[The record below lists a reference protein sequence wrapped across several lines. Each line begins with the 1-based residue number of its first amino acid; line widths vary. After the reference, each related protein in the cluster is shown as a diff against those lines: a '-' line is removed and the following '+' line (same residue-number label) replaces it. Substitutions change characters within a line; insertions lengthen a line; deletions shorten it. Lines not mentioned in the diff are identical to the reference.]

1 MLLHQGLERF
11 LDIHRFGAQLAN
23 GIGLDLEQLYIGQ
36 PLYTSTC
43 LLSGSAMESRV
54 KLWGPSTSDYCPWAY
69 CRHGSNSCGL
79 PQAPRKHIQPSG
91 GPLKAFGQ
99 ALREIRNE
107 HGISQEQLAL
117 DCELDRTYISLIER
131 GVQSPTIRTVAK
143 LAEILGTKPS
153 VLVLRM
159 EQILDSSET
168 GRKGKT

>member
-1 MLLHQGLERF
+1 M
-11 LDIHRFGAQLAN
+11 
-23 GIGLDLEQLYIGQ
+23 
-36 PLYTSTC
+36 
-43 LLSGSAMESRV
+43 
-54 KLWGPSTSDYCPWAY
+54 
-69 CRHGSNSCGL
+69 
-79 PQAPRKHIQPSG
+79 
-91 GPLKAFGQ
+91 
-99 ALREIRNE
+99 REIRNE
-107 HGISQEQLAL
+107 HGISQDQLAL

>member
-1 MLLHQGLERF
+1 M
-11 LDIHRFGAQLAN
+11 
-23 GIGLDLEQLYIGQ
+23 
-36 PLYTSTC
+36 
-43 LLSGSAMESRV
+43 
-54 KLWGPSTSDYCPWAY
+54 
-69 CRHGSNSCGL
+69 